1 MASLVLLELALAA
14 VAILFVA
21 AAWCLSGEELIDKF
35 GPTTVVEEDHETRQ
49 RIRRRRGMIAEMAR
63 ALVVM
68 VLSTLTLLLFEQRMG
83 VLIGYAR
90 SRWFGPLIGIATLAS
105 AAWCFYIAPA
115 KLAAGRSLALGYR
128 LHHLHLAYTMWL
140 PYIVAVYY
148 LLGGMMVITVVD
160 GAIADLGHLTASV
173 QSLRG
178 VATNDVAGLM
188 RASLELADFG
198 RWISSASQK
207 YLVVG
212 IMAFVYL
219 IIEQQSNMVSTQWLG
234 NLDLMKVCVGVLFAA
249 VLLLG
254 LIALPTR
261 YGVEHSRVQ
270 RLIDSTTLAA
280 AAPEDLDR
288 LLEVQKYVDD
298 HSLRWV
304 FVETIAGYGNL
315 LTLTSIG
322 GFLLVQRLFFREIPV
337 GNVARLILPTF
348 VTKRMPAVGEALGIS
363 GKPATRPEP

>member
-1 MASLVLLELALAA
+1 MGNLVLLEVALAA
-14 VAILFVA
+14 AAILSVF
-21 AAWCLSGEELIDKF
+21 AAWQLSGDELIDKF
-35 GPTTVVEEDHETRQ
+35 GPEEVVGGDHETRQ
-49 RIRRRRGMIAEMAR
+49 KIRQRRGMLAEMTR

-68 VLSTLTLLLFEQRMG
+68 VLSILTLLLFDQRMD
-83 VLIGYAR
+83 VVVGYAR
-90 SRWFGPLIGIATLAS
+90 SKWFGLLIGIPTLVS
-105 AAWCFYIAPA
+105 AVWCCYIAPA
-115 KLAAGRSLALGYR
+115 KLAAGRSLPARHR
-128 LHHLHLAYTMWL
+128 LLHLHLAYTMWL

-148 LLGGMMVITVVD
+148 LMGGVLVVTVVD
-160 GAIADLGHLTASV
+160 TSIADLGHLTASV
-173 QSLRG
+173 EALRG
-178 VATNDVAGLM
+178 VEVNDVAGLM
-188 RASLELADFG
+188 RASLTLADFG

-234 NLDLMKVCVGVLFAA
+234 NLDLLKVGVGVLFAA

-254 LIALPTR
+254 LIVLPTR
-261 YGVEHSRVQ
+261 YGVEHSAVQ
-270 RLIDSTTLAA
+270 QLIDSRALGTAS
-280 AAPEDLDR
+280 PEDLDR

-322 GFLLVQRLFFREIPV
+322 GFLAFQRLFFREIPL
-337 GNVARLILPTF
+337 GRVAKLILPEF
-348 VTKRMPAVGEALGIS
+348 VMKRLSKVGEVLGIS
-363 GKPATRPEP
+363 GKPASKPEP

>member
-1 MASLVLLELALAA
+1 MASLVLLELGLAG
-14 VAILFVA
+14 VAILFA
-21 AAWCLSGEELIDKF
+21 FAAWSLYGKELIDKF
-35 GPTTVVEEDHETRQ
+35 GPRTVVEEDGGKRQ
-49 RIRRRRGMIAEMAR
+49 EIRRRRGMIAEMTR

-68 VLSTLTLLLFEQRMG
+68 ALSMLTLLLFNQRIG
-83 VLIGYAR
+83 VLNGYAH
-90 SRWFGPLIGIATLAS
+90 SKWFGLVIGIPTLAS
-105 AAWCFYIAPA
+105 AAWCCYIAPA
-115 KLAAGRSLALGYR
+115 KLAAGRSLPLGYR
-128 LHHLHLAYTMWL
+128 LHRLHLAYTMWV

-148 LLGGMMVITVVD
+148 LLGGVMVITVVE

-173 QSLRG
+173 QSLRA
-178 VATNDVAGLM
+178 VAANDVAGLM
-188 RASLELADFG
+188 RTSLALADFG

-212 IMAFVYL
+212 ILAFVYL
-219 IIEQQSNMVSTQWLG
+219 IIEQQSSMESTQWLG
-234 NLDLMKVCVGVLFAA
+234 NLDLLKVAVGFLFAA
-249 VLLLG
+249 ALLLG
-254 LIALPTR
+254 LIVLPTR

-270 RLIDSTTLAA
+270 QLVDSRTLAT

-288 LLEVQKYVDD
+288 LLEVQKYMDD

-337 GNVARLILPTF
+337 GYVARLILPSF
-348 VTKRMPAVGEALGIS
+348 VTKRIPAVGEVLGIS
-363 GKPATRPEP
+363 SKPATGPEP